1 MTSIAMPARPDVDRR
16 ITFTPEDAPWLASG
30 LYAALVVVIGL
41 PLAMIVLWSFA
52 DGWFPPDLLPQAYTL
67 DHWRQITADR
77 GLAEAALRSL
87 AISAMVTTLSSI
99 VALPTAWA
107 LARFPF
113 RLKRA
118 VELFILAPLIVPG
131 LVVAVGIGQLFL
143 RLGLSYTV
151 TGVVLVQLVGTLPLM
166 IRLLSAS
173 LETIPEDLILAARS
187 LGASPLRA
195 TVALILPL
203 SIPTLL
209 AGGLLTF
216 VDSFQEFDMT
226 FIVGA
231 PLVETLPVRLFFYL
245 DGSGIRFTSAAVV
258 SLILAFPVLV
268 VFVVA
273 GRIMRDDV
281 MASGMGKL

>member
-1 MTSIAMPARPDVDRR
+1 MSDSRSSQSPHRPK
-16 ITFTPEDAPWLASG
+16 FSQEDAPWLAFG
-30 LYAALVVVIGL
+30 LYLSLTVIIGL
-41 PLAMIVLWSFA
+41 PISMIVLWSFA
-52 DGWFPPDLLPQAYTL
+52 DGWFPPALLPQAYTL

-87 AISAMVTTLSSI
+87 SISAMVTVLSAAT
-99 VALPTAWA
+99 ALPTAWA

-113 RLKRA
+113 RMKR
-118 VELFILAPLIVPG
+118 VIELFVLAPLIVPG

-143 RLGLSYTV
+143 KLGLSYTI

-173 LETIPEDLILAARS
+173 LEGIPEDLLLAARS

-195 TVALILPL
+195 MLALVLPL
-203 SIPTLL
+203 SIPTFI

-226 FIVGA
+226 FIIGA
-231 PLVETLPVRLFFYL
+231 PLIETLPVRLFFYL

-258 SLILAFPVLV
+258 SLILAFPVLL
-268 VFVVA
+268 VFVLA

>member
-1 MTSIAMPARPDVDRR
+1 MTDRASSDSLHR
-16 ITFTPEDAPWLASG
+16 LKFSQEDAPWLAFG
-30 LYAALVVVIGL
+30 LYLSLAVIIGL
-41 PLAMIVLWSFA
+41 PIAMIVLWSFA
-52 DGWFPPDLLPQAYTL
+52 DGWFPPALLPQAYTL

-77 GLAEAALRSL
+77 GLAEAGLRSL
-87 AISAMVTTLSSI
+87 SISAMVTLLSA
-99 VALPTAWA
+99 VTALPTAWA

-113 RLKRA
+113 RMKR
-118 VELFILAPLIVPG
+118 VIELFVLAPLIVPG

-143 RLGLSYTV
+143 KLGLSYTV

-173 LETIPEDLILAARS
+173 LEGIPEDLLLAARS

-195 TVALILPL
+195 MLALVLPL
-203 SIPTLL
+203 SIPTLI

-226 FIVGA
+226 FIIGA
-231 PLVETLPVRLFFYL
+231 PLIETLPVRLFFYL

-258 SLILAFPVLV
+258 SLILAFPVLL
-268 VFVVA
+268 VFLIA

>member
-1 MTSIAMPARPDVDRR
+1 MARSSR
-16 ITFTPEDAPWLASG
+16 IPFSTDDSLWLAIG
-30 LYAALVVVIGL
+30 LYSALVLVIGV

-52 DGWFPPDLLPQAYTL
+52 DGWFPPALIPTAFTL
-67 DHWRQITADR
+67 EHWRQIVEDR
-77 GLAEAALRSL
+77 GLAEATLRSIL
-87 AISAMVTTLSSI
+87 IATTVTALSGVI
-99 VALPTAWA
+99 ALPTAWA
-107 LARFPF
+107 MARFPF
-113 RLKRA
+113 HMKRA
-118 VELFILAPLIVPG
+118 VEMFVLAPLIVPG
-131 LVVAVGIGQLFL
+131 LVVAVGVGQLFL
-143 RLGLSYTV
+143 SLRLAYTV
-151 TGVVLVQLVGTLPLM
+151 PGVILVQLIGTLPLM

-173 LETIPEDLILAARS
+173 LGTIPEDLLLAARA

-195 TVALILPL
+195 MLAVVLPL
-203 SIPTLL
+203 SVPTLV

-216 VDSFQEFDMT
+216 VESFQEFDMS

-258 SLILAFPVLV
+258 SLILLAPVLI
-268 VFVVA
+268 VFVLA

>member
-1 MTSIAMPARPDVDRR
+1 MTRPLR
-16 ITFTPEDAPWLASG
+16 ISFTREDSPWLAAG
-30 LYAALVVVIGL
+30 LYLSLLVTIGL
-41 PLAMIVLWSFA
+41 PLGMIVLWSFA
-52 DGWFPPDLLPQAYTL
+52 DGWFPPALLPQAYTL
-67 DHWRQITADR
+67 DHWRQITDDR
-77 GLAEAALRSL
+77 GLAEATLRSL
-87 AISAMVTTLSSI
+87 LISALVTSLSACI
-99 VALPTAWA
+99 AMPTAWA

-113 RLKRA
+113 KLKRA
-118 VELFILAPLIVPG
+118 VELFVLAPMIVPG
-131 LVVAVGIGQLFL
+131 LVVAVGIGQIFL

-173 LETIPEDLILAARS
+173 LQTIPEDLLLAARS

-195 TVALILPL
+195 MIFLVLPL
-203 SIPTLL
+203 SLPTLV

-245 DGSGIRFTSAAVV
+245 DGSGIRFISAAVV
-258 SLILAFPVLV
+258 SLILASPVFI
-268 VFVVA
+268 VFVLA

>member
-1 MTSIAMPARPDVDRR
+1 MKPSPR
-16 ITFTPEDAPWLASG
+16 IRFSNEDSLWLAIG
-30 LYAALVVVIGL
+30 LYGALLLVIGV

-52 DGWFPPDLLPQAYTL
+52 DGWFPPALIPTAFTL
-67 DHWRQITADR
+67 EHWRQIVEDR
-77 GLAEAALRSL
+77 GLAEATLRSIL
-87 AISAMVTTLSSI
+87 IATTVTALSGVI
-99 VALPTAWA
+99 ALPTAWA
-107 LARFPF
+107 MARFPF

-118 VELFILAPLIVPG
+118 VEMFVLAPLIVPG
-131 LVVAVGIGQLFL
+131 LVVAVGVGQLFL
-143 RLGLSYTV
+143 SLRLAYTV
-151 TGVVLVQLVGTLPLM
+151 PGVILVQLIGTLPLM

-173 LETIPEDLILAARS
+173 LGTIPEDLLLAARS

-195 TVALILPL
+195 VLAVVLPL
-203 SIPTLL
+203 SVPTLV

-216 VDSFQEFDMT
+216 VESFQEFDMS

-258 SLILAFPVLV
+258 SLILLAPVLI
-268 VFVVA
+268 VFVLA

>member
-1 MTSIAMPARPDVDRR
+1 MSDSRSSHSPHRPK
-16 ITFTPEDAPWLASG
+16 FSQEDAPWLAFG
-30 LYAALVVVIGL
+30 LYLSLTVIIGL
-41 PLAMIVLWSFA
+41 PISMIVLWSFA
-52 DGWFPPDLLPQAYTL
+52 DGWFPPALLPQAYTL

-87 AISAMVTTLSSI
+87 SISAMVTVLSAAT
-99 VALPTAWA
+99 ALPTAWA
-107 LARFPF
+107 LARFSF
-113 RLKRA
+113 RMKR
-118 VELFILAPLIVPG
+118 VIELFVLAPLIVPG

-143 RLGLSYTV
+143 KLGLSYTI

-173 LETIPEDLILAARS
+173 LEGIPEDLLLAARS

-195 TVALILPL
+195 MLALVLPL
-203 SIPTLL
+203 SIPTFI

-226 FIVGA
+226 FIIGA
-231 PLVETLPVRLFFYL
+231 PLIETLPVRLFFYL

-258 SLILAFPVLV
+258 SLILAFPVLL
-268 VFVVA
+268 VFVLA

>member
-1 MTSIAMPARPDVDRR
+1 MIPQTTSIRGPGSRLA
-16 ITFTPEDAPWLASG
+16 FTSEDAPWLAAG
-30 LYAALVVVIGL
+30 LYLSLAVVIGL
-41 PLAMIVLWSFA
+41 PILVIVLWSFA
-52 DGWFPPDLLPQAYTL
+52 DGWFPPSLLPQAYTL
-67 DHWRQITADR
+67 DHWREVTVDR
-77 GLAEAALRSL
+77 GLGEAALRSVL
-87 AISAMVTTLSSI
+87 ISALVTVLSAAT
-99 VALPTAWA
+99 ALPTAWA

-118 VELFILAPLIVPG
+118 VELFVLAPLIVPG
-131 LVVAVGIGQLFL
+131 LVVAVGVGQLFL

-173 LETIPEDLILAARS
+173 LEGIPEDLILAARS
-187 LGASPLRA
+187 LGATPFSA
-195 TVALILPL
+195 MVSLILPL
-203 SIPTLL
+203 TVPTFI

-258 SLILAFPVLV
+258 SLILAFPVLL
-268 VFVVA
+268 VFVLA
-273 GRIMRDDV
+273 SRIMRDDV

>member
-1 MTSIAMPARPDVDRR
+1 MTSETTTFHGKRR
-16 ITFTPEDAPWLASG
+16 IAFTSEDAPWLAGG
-30 LYAALVVVIGL
+30 LYLSLSVVIGL
-41 PLAMIVLWSFA
+41 PIMMIVLWSVA
-52 DGWFPPDLLPQAYTL
+52 DGWFPPSLLPQDYTL
-67 DHWRQITADR
+67 HHWREVTEDR
-77 GLAEAALRSL
+77 GLGEAALRSI
-87 AISAMVTTLSSI
+87 AISAMVTMLSAAT
-99 VALPTAWA
+99 ALPTAWA

-118 VELFILAPLIVPG
+118 VELFVLAPLIVPG
-131 LVVAVGIGQLFL
+131 LVVAVGVGQIFL

-173 LETIPEDLILAARS
+173 LEGIPEDLILAARS
-187 LGASPLRA
+187 LGASPISAMVSL
-195 TVALILPL
+195 VLPL
-203 SIPTLL
+203 TVPTFI

-258 SLILAFPVLV
+258 SLILAFPVLL
-268 VFVVA
+268 VFVLA
-273 GRIMRDDV
+273 SRIIRDDV